1 MQIDFRGKNLDLTEA
16 LKDYASKRLNR
27 LDRYFDKVGQL
38 EVSFSVEN
46 NPRIKARNRV
56 EVTSNLPGGGTLRAE
71 EAAEDMYAAVDLVVE
86 KLERQVKKYKERL
99 GDKHRAPTA
108 RDVANASPGPAPAP
122 EPGSDG
128 DARLEIVR
136 KKRFA
141 MRPMTPEDAALQMEA
156 LGHAFFVFK
165 DLETEAICVIY
176 KRRDERYGLIET
188 R

>member
-1 MQIDFRGKNLDLTEA
+1 MQIDFRGRNLDLTEA
-16 LKDYASKRLNR
+16 LKEYASKRLNK
-27 LDRYFDKVGQL
+27 LDRYFDRVGQL
-38 EVSFSVEN
+38 EVSFSVES

-71 EAAEDMYAAVDLVVE
+71 EAADDMYAAVDLVVE

-99 GDKHRAPTA
+99 VDKHRVPTGKDA
-108 RDVANASPGPAPAP
+108 TSAVREPAP
-122 EPGSDG
+122 EVVAGSDG
-128 DARLEIVR
+128 DSRLEILR

-156 LGHAFFVFK
+156 LGHSFFVFK
-165 DLETEAICVIY
+165 DAETEAICVIY
-176 KRRDERYGLIET
+176 KRRDDSYGLIET